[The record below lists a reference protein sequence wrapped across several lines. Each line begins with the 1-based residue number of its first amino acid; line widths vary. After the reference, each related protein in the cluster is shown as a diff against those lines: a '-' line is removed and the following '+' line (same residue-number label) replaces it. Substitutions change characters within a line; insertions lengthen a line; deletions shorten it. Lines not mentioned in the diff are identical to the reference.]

1 MATTHKPAHQP
12 KPKKLHLAA
21 KHRESFTNN
30 LGMLLNAGVPVG
42 EALQSLQQTTQSKQF
57 KQALVRMQQDIDGGI
72 PLWQALQTSGI
83 VSSQTLALVRLGE
96 ASGRLVENLRVAA
109 KQEEKQRIFKAKV
122 RSALL
127 YPTFVLGLTVIVG
140 MGVAWF
146 LLPRLAATFSQL
158 NVDLPAI
165 SAVLINFGLFLKDN
179 GIWAIPISLA
189 VIGIIGYLLF
199 VAPATR
205 HIGQRLLF
213 HMPGVGR
220 LMREVEIAKCGY
232 LLGTL
237 LHAGLGITQSLESL
251 QAATTSPY
259 YKKLYAHLTAAFD
272 EGYNFKA
279 GLQHFKGVDALIP
292 PAVQQM
298 IFAGERSGAL
308 ADTLL
313 NIGQVYEEKA
323 DVTTNN
329 LEVILEPILLVVVW
343 LGVMAV
349 AVAVIMPIYSLIGGL
364 QV

>member
-1 MATTHKPAHQP
+1 MASTAHHAH
-12 KPKKLHLAA
+12 PKKIHLAA
-21 KHRESFTNN
+21 KHRESFTDN

-42 EALQSLQQTTQSKQF
+42 EALASLQQTTQSKPF
-57 KQALVRMQQDIDGGI
+57 RRALAQMQSDIDSGV
-72 PLWQALQTSGI
+72 PLWQALESSGI
-83 VSSQTLALVRLGE
+83 VSQQTLALVRLGE

-109 KQEEKQRIFKAKV
+109 RQEEKQRIFRAKV

-127 YPTFVLGLTVIVG
+127 YPVFVLGLTVIVG

-158 NVDLPAI
+158 NAELPAI
-165 SAVLINFGLFLKDN
+165 SSILINFGLFLRDN
-179 GIWAIPISLA
+179 GIWAIPL
-189 VIGIIGYLLF
+189 GIVVTAFIGYIIF
-199 VAPATR
+199 AAPRTK

-213 HMPGVGR
+213 HLPGVGR
-220 LMREVEIAKCGY
+220 LIREVEIAKFGY

-237 LHAGLGITQSLESL
+237 LQAGLGVTQALDSL

-259 YKKLYAHLTAAFD
+259 YKKLYAHLAAAFE

-279 GLQHFKGVDALIP
+279 GLQHYKGVHKIIP

-308 ADTLL
+308 ADTLI
-313 NIGQVYEEKA
+313 NVGKVYEEKA

-343 LGVMAV
+343 AGVMAV

-364 QV
+364 QA